1 MLGYTTVLLTA
12 AALGAEP
19 PPALRTPE
27 ILRLASEPTDQELAW
42 LLWHRSPELEA
53 ARTRIGAAA
62 AEVERSLLL
71 PNPQAEFNWGTIP
84 VGPTN
89 PPGLNAPL
97 SQIPNYSVS
106 LSTLVEIGKRGP
118 RQEAARH
125 TAQATVLDAV
135 EQLRQRHLDLL
146 GVLGEIAATEVRI
159 ATLSGL
165 AADAQ
170 RLTAIQQ
177 RRADKGDVAQ
187 LDSDRAALEEQKLL
201 SNLREQQNR
210 LLEQLR
216 FCAELAGVPCEPF
229 GDRERAATFLER
241 PSPGGSGMPGPPGPP
256 GPSGSPGPPSPPSPP
271 EMAASPP
278 PSLLPPLPPLSPSP
292 PLSPLPPLEDRPDL
306 QSLREQEQAAQAAL
320 RLAHARAIPDPTLRA
335 GYVHDRFVISG
346 NQRNSLFV
354 GVSLPLPLFDHGQAD
369 VRAAEAATRG
379 ASRIRTL
386 LLERAEHEL
395 ERCREQGHA
404 LAESRA
410 RLRSTTLPL
419 ARSVVARLEQAVAQG
434 GAPLQ
439 ELLLARRTLGELLI
453 DAAELDLETFRLSL
467 ARARLGGGGPRAV
480 PEPTPPR

>member
-1 MLGYTTVLLTA
+1 MLGYATVLLTA

-19 PPALRTPE
+19 TPAPHVPDA
-27 ILRLASEPTDQELAW
+27 LRLASEPSDQELAW
-42 LLWHRSPELEA
+42 LLWHRSPDLEA
-53 ARTRIGAAA
+53 ARVRIGTAA

-89 PPGLNAPL
+89 PAGLDSPL
-97 SQIPNYSVS
+97 SQIPNYSIA

-125 TAQATVLDAV
+125 NAQATVLDAI

-146 GVLGEIAATEVRI
+146 GLLGEIAATEIRI
-159 ATLSGL
+159 ATLSAL

-170 RLTAIQQ
+170 RITAIQQ

-201 SNLREQQNR
+201 SNLREQQSH

-216 FCAELAGVPCEPF
+216 FCADLTGVPCEPF
-229 GDRERAATFLER
+229 GEGERANAFLER
-241 PSPGGSGMPGPPGPP
+241 PWPGVPGQ
-256 GPSGSPGPPSPPSPP
+256 
-271 EMAASPP
+271 AAGDTT
-278 PSLLPPLPPLSPSP
+278 PPLP
-292 PLSPLPPLEDRPDL
+292 LEERPDL
-306 QSLREQEQAAQAAL
+306 QSLREQERAAQAAL

-335 GYVHDRFVISG
+335 GYLHDRFVISG

-354 GVSLPLPLFDHGQAD
+354 GVSLPLTLFDRGQAD
-369 VRAAEAATRG
+369 ARAAEATARG

-395 ERCREQGHA
+395 ERCTEQSQA
-404 LAESRA
+404 LTENRT

-453 DAAELDLETFRLSL
+453 DATELDLATFRLSL
-467 ARARLGGGGPRAV
+467 ARARLGGGGPHALPV
-480 PEPTPPR
+480 TSPPLPR